1 MKGTVKQYLR
11 AIGLLIL
18 ISVSVS
24 AQDHPEMAKLMWIS
38 GCWKSESN
46 VLAEERWTRLEGQ
59 SMLGMGRTIAN
70 GKTVFHEF
78 MQIRERAD
86 GIYYIAHLN
95 DEAPVSFKLVKVN
108 SDEAIFENPR
118 HDFPQ
123 RIVYQRVIDGSLFAA
138 IEGVE
143 KGKPKRVEF
152 MMKRVRCD

>member
-1 MKGTVKQYLR
+1 MKQYLR

-18 ISVSVS
+18 MSVSVS
-24 AQDHPEMAKLMWIS
+24 AQDQPEMAKLVWIS
-38 GCWKSESN
+38 GCWKSEGN
-46 VLAEERWTRLEGQ
+46 VQSEEQWTKLDGK

-86 GIYYIAHLN
+86 GIHYIAQLN

-108 SDEAIFENPR
+108 ANLAIFENPQ

-123 RIVYQRVIDGSLFAA
+123 RIIYQRTIEGSLFAA

-143 KGKPKRVEF
+143 KGQPKRIEF
-152 MMKRVRCD
+152 AMRRVRCD